1 MGVFGWTKS
10 SRRFVSRAVLLPAG
24 YHPNVS
30 IPGASLNFVWIMA
43 AHREVVDRKWGVMQ
57 VDPRY
62 G

>member
-10 SRRFVSRAVLLPAG
+10 SRRFGSRAVLLPVG
-24 YHPNVS
+24 YQPNVS